1 MKRLIILLLAL
12 LPIITYANA
21 PAPYFPSTVPQ
32 NKNVLKVESAT
43 GKEFLMAIL
52 DDNDVLITNDFQEDF
67 KRINNKVE
75 NRWDSIQQTQF
86 EVTEEGDTFYL
97 DPSNEELIIQKTK
110 YYREFLEA
118 EFSVADS
125 LRLHLPC
132 DIKSKDTAT
141 YLTIGGLDP
150 DRWIKSEGGKI
161 AIHITLPPKGDVIES
176 ADGETDL
183 LIDSIPLNT
192 QRIVVYVP
200 TEDWYYVCPNQVSFS
215 CKYQLPA
222 DKEEEWTITNWYQQT
237 LDTAKIIWFI
247 LCLIITVVVETAIA
261 YAMGYRTKRNLVIV
275 ASTNFVTNLLL
286 NLLII
291 GSCYGG
297 GGQSTYIVLLVLPL
311 EIIVFIVEA
320 IIFAL
325 TLKCVIRTK
334 EEGEGIVFNLEEKMG
349 RNIGKAILF
358 SFIANTVTT
367 VLGLFITFYS
377 IDKALFETI
386 KTFYW

>member
-132 DIKSKDTAT
+132 DIKSKDTSS

-222 DKEEEWTITNWYQQT
+222 DKEGEWTITNWYQQT
-237 LDTAKIIWFI
+237 LDTAKILWFI

-297 GGQSTYIVLLVLPL
+297 GGQSTYVVLLVLPL